1 MTLRELRK
9 RLRTD
14 TLNQGQ
20 RLPTSIGKYD
30 APLARSVARA
40 ATTNDGTTER
50 LRLPS
55 TLVPVLP

>member
-1 MTLRELRK
+1 M
-9 RLRTD
+9 RTD

-30 APLARSVARA
+30 APLARSVARVA
-40 ATTNDGTTER
+40 STNDGTTER

-55 TLVPVLP
+55 TLAPLLP

>member
-30 APLARSVARA
+30 APLARSVARVA
-40 ATTNDGTTER
+40 STNDGTTKR

-55 TLVPVLP
+55 TLVPLLP

>member
-1 MTLRELRK
+1 M
-9 RLRTD
+9 RTD